1 MLMDTF
7 MPYRTAFLQIQ
18 AKASWDHYNAIGYP
32 SSKDEEWRFSN
43 PNPWLL
49 SNSII
54 NDKKTILPINFSSYD
69 IIDNAIPIIIYDNN
83 ISIPEN
89 LPDGIEIFD
98 MHQAEEKKILN
109 GSIGSV
115 QDYHSSVFSAENM
128 ALFSNGILI
137 YVHDGVKINKPIQ
150 IIHDISH
157 NENSK
162 FYPRIYLNMGVNSH
176 AEIFETE
183 ISNDDNQHYVNSV
196 VEVVMHENS
205 NLDWALLQNLNFN
218 IAHISSFNLALEKNA
233 EIKYNFYDYGGG
245 FIRRNIDV
253 NFYDPGSSLNVNGLF
268 LLSKKQHVDI
278 FSKINHK
285 SSECHSNQLVKG
297 VLSDSASGVFRG
309 LAHVENQAKKTN
321 AKQAN
326 HNLLLSPNAKINS
339 IPILEIY
346 EDDVQCAHGS
356 TTGQIDEEAIFYLQ
370 SRGLNRNDAIELI
383 VRGFTEEI
391 INKINNDNFK
401 NMVKNIMI
409 EKMNTVI
416 Y

>member
-1 MLMDTF
+1 MLMDAF
-7 MPYRTAFLQIQ
+7 MPYRTAFLQDQ
-18 AKASWDHYNAIGYP
+18 AKASWDHYNTIGYP
-32 SSKDEEWRFSN
+32 NSKDEEWRFSN

-49 SNSII
+49 SNPII
-54 NDKKTILPINFSSYD
+54 NDKKTILPINGSSYD

-109 GSIGSV
+109 GSIGTV
-115 QDYHSSVFSAENM
+115 EDYHSSVFSAENM

-137 YVHDGVKINKPIQ
+137 YVHDNIKINHPIQ

-157 NENSK
+157 KENSK
-162 FYPRIYLNMGVNSH
+162 LYPRIYLNMGVNSH
-176 AEIFETE
+176 AEICETE

-196 VEVVMHENS
+196 IEIVMHENS
-205 NLDWALLQNLNFN
+205 NLDWTLLQNLNFKTG
-218 IAHISSFNLALEKNA
+218 HISSFNLALEKNS
-233 EIKYNFYDYGGG
+233 EINYNFYDYGGG

-253 NFYDPGSSLNVNGLF
+253 NFFDPGSSLNVNGLF

-285 SSECHSNQLVKG
+285 SLACYSNQLIKG

-383 VRGFTEEI
+383 VRGFTDEI

-409 EKMNTVI
+409 EKMNNVI